1 MPKPQ
6 ALASV
11 LREIRELA
19 ERKTVECPCFCHV
32 TLAGHIGRP
41 CFPVCSARRI
51 PNPAYAGIL
60 AVVREIC
67 PVRWYHYREGYSHAD
82 CDSTGYITRFTYW
95 EQANNGALRGA
106 WEDALYTAGVPQLWG
121 TFRLNAIE
129 ASLLVRDWLKEQT

>member
-1 MPKPQ
+1 MSETQ
-6 ALASV
+6 TLASI

-19 ERKTVECPCFCHV
+19 ERPGGEHR
-32 TLAGHIGRP
+32 L
-41 CFPVCSARRI
+41 